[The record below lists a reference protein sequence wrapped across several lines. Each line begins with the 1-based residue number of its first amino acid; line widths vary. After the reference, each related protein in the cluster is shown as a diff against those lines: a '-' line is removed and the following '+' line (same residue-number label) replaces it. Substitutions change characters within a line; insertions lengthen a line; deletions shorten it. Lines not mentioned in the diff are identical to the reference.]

1 MKPLARYASLNRYV
15 DLCRTVDVDAVALM
29 RSVGLSPASLANPDQ
44 WVPAASI
51 ASLLERSAAES
62 GHEDFGLLLAGL
74 RRLSN
79 LGPLSLVIREEPDVR
94 SALDVLMRYE
104 HTYNESLRI
113 RLNEVNGL
121 ATLRISLEVGEP
133 VDTRQSVELAVG
145 ATAADPAKFP
155 GFSMASGQ
163 RGIHAQCPERH
174 EHASANPRRDGGIRS
189 RVHRYRFLRRRPGC
203 G

>member
-113 RLNEVNGL
+113 QRTRHPANL
-121 ATLRISLEVGEP
+121 ARGRRTGRHQTERRTRSRR
-133 VDTRQSVELAVG
+133 DT
-145 ATAADPAKFP
+145 ADPAEFP
-155 GFSMASGQ
+155 GFSMATGQ